1 MTSYVTLSGLLVSH
15 SRLSGINATGVSNVW
30 VRGCQ
35 VTNTGG
41 NGIDVAGSDS
51 GVIDSVIRDV
61 GCAGVRAGGGNW
73 TTLVPG
79 RMRVHNNVI
88 SNFSR
93 WKRTYMPGL
102 TWGGVG
108 NNYTS
113 NNISHGPHNG
123 VFGGGNAAEWAGV
136 VGGNDCLFEN
146 NRVSHVAF
154 EAEDAGGFYTCG
166 QAGWALVNRGNVL
179 RGNVFSNI
187 AKDLS
192 SLTTGSV
199 YAVYF
204 DDLMSG
210 WTIENNV
217 IEDSEFGILLG
228 GGRQTA
234 IRHNRFLRVA
244 VNTPAKAPHAP
255 IYVDNRGMASVE
267 NAVCKACSGS
277 SCPLNSNYAKA
288 VIAMRNPAWRKYN
301 ISLVRRP
308 LRASFDS

>member
-15 SRLSGINATGVSNVW
+15 SRLSGINATAVSNVW

-113 NNISHGPHNG
+113 NNISHGRTTECLAVEMQPSG
-123 VFGGGNAAEWAGV
+123 REWSEETIVSLKTIGFPMWPSRQKTLAVFIPV
-136 VGGNDCLFEN
+136 D
-146 NRVSHVAF
+146 R
-154 EAEDAGGFYTCG
+154 
-166 QAGWALVNRGNVL
+166 Q
-179 RGNVFSNI
+179 
-187 AKDLS
+187 
-192 SLTTGSV
+192 
-199 YAVYF
+199 
-204 DDLMSG
+204 
-210 WTIENNV
+210 
-217 IEDSEFGILLG
+217 
-228 GGRQTA
+228 GGR
-234 IRHNRFLRVA
+234 
-244 VNTPAKAPHAP
+244 
-255 IYVDNRGMASVE
+255 
-267 NAVCKACSGS
+267 
-277 SCPLNSNYAKA
+277 
-288 VIAMRNPAWRKYN
+288 
-301 ISLVRRP
+301 
-308 LRASFDS
+308 